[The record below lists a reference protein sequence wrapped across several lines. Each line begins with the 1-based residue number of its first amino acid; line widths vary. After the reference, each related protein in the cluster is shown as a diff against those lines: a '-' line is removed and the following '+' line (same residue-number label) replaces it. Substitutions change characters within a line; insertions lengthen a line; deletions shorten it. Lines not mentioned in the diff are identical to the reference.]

1 MLFVTFGTL
10 ALGSLVLLAQLFGVK
25 QKYHG
30 IYYKAPRWWGR
41 GLVKAAGIK
50 IVVHNAERI
59 AGDSSQVYIAN
70 HVSWY
75 DTPVLL
81 ETLPNFGFVAKR
93 ELERIPLFGKAAKAV
108 GVIYIDRVN
117 HQAAFGAYEDA
128 AKRMKG
134 GESVVVYAE
143 GTRGES
149 YPLRP
154 FKKGPFVLAI
164 GAGVPIVPIVIYGTI
179 AVNPRGS
186 MRANPGT
193 VHVHILEP
201 ISTEGLTYEDRDSL
215 ANTAR
220 LRMADTLRE
229 IYGVDPALNDVSNA
243 PTSLGSPRVS
253 TEPDAVTLKQS

>member
-1 MLFVTFGTL
+1 MTTLLSMIWVTVGTFV
-10 ALGSLVLLAQLFGVK
+10 LGSVVILAQLFGVK
-25 QKYHG
+25 PKRDG
-30 IYYKAPRWWGR
+30 IYIWARSLWGH

-50 IVVHNAERI
+50 IVVHNPERI
-59 AGDSSQVYIAN
+59 SGDTSKVYIAN

-93 ELERIPLFGKAAKAV
+93 ELEKVPLFGKAAKAV

-128 AKRMKG
+128 AKRMQS

-164 GAGVPIVPIVIYGTI
+164 GAGVPIVPVVIYGTI

-201 ISTEGLTYEDRDSL
+201 ISTEGLTYDDRDTL

-229 IYGVDPALNDVSNA
+229 IYGVNPALNDVSNA
-243 PTSLGSPRVS
+243 PTSLGAARVS
-253 TEPDAVTLKQS
+253 SATT